1 MPPGLYM
8 FAGSHYPDVASN
20 KRRRATRKPQIPPK
34 SGLQQDQEETNSD
47 VAAQH
52 QETETA
58 DDGLASASSDQPTTR
73 SNNVC
78 PYCFM
83 ETCVATMPSDWL
95 GPGQPACDANS
106 GVRKTMYKRYWQ
118 LIDNLGGWNLH
129 LYLAK
134 KQLRGDVGLVH
145 KRQIMPE
152 CVVEKVRQLYP
163 NPDIIANYY
172 MTITY
177 YKFNEIYNQH
187 NNPQY
192 FN

>member
-1 MPPGLYM
+1 M
-8 FAGSHYPDVASN
+8 FVGSHYPDVASN
-20 KRRRATRKPQIPPK
+20 KRRRATRKPQITPK

-58 DDGLASASSDQPTTR
+58 DDGLASASSDQQTTR

-83 ETCVATMPSDWL
+83 ETCVATMLSEWL

-106 GVRKTMYKRYWQ
+106 RVRTTMYKRYWQ
-118 LIDNLGGWNLH
+118 LIDNLRGWNLD

-134 KQLRGDVGLVH
+134 KRRNGCGG
-145 KRQIMPE
+145 M
-152 CVVEKVRQLYP
+152 
-163 NPDIIANYY
+163 
-172 MTITY
+172 
-177 YKFNEIYNQH
+177 
-187 NNPQY
+187 
-192 FN
+192 